1 MATTNSAVD
10 KYFEALT
17 ESYDAIIDAI
27 KAGNERG
34 FRVSNNL
41 LTEAQ
46 RGQRE
51 AIDLGRKF
59 AEDPTDVAGFYRAVM
74 ESTTKAQGRALE
86 LARQMFDE
94 LSESRGDTREAI
106 EKVVKA
112 QRAAGEAAVEAAR
125 DVAGAT
131 AERVRTGVNRVTNR
145 AAGKAEEAAA
155 EAKETAAKARKSAA
169 AANGANG

>member
-1 MATTNSAVD
+1 MTTKQTSAVD

-34 FRVSNNL
+34 FRISTNL
-41 LTEAQ
+41 LSEAQ
-46 RGQRE
+46 RGQHE
-51 AIDLGRKF
+51 AVELGRKF
-59 AEDPTDVAGFYRAVM
+59 ADDPTDIAGFYRAVM

-125 DVAGAT
+125 DVASTT
-131 AERVRTGVNRVTNR
+131 ADRVRTGVSRVTNR
-145 AAGKAEEAAA
+145 AAGAAEEAADTVKD
-155 EAKETAAKARKSAA
+155 EAAKTRKSTAA
-169 AANGANG
+169 AAAE